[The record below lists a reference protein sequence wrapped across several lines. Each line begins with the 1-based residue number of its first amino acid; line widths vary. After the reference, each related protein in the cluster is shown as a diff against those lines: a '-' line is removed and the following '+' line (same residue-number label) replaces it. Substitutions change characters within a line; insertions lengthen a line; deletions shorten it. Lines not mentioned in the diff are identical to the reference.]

1 MQSLSHSKNH
11 SIPVAK
17 TSLPQKKKKSIR
29 RRRIDLQCGC
39 TFYISIHFHDPGFT
53 HRGVHHC
60 GSSREW
66 RLYLGNSKSPVFQN
80 FETQQQT
87 LPKTARHHQY
97 SNTIQPQPAE
107 SPGTSQVFSNFQ
119 NLDGLT
125 PSDWDFLESL
135 QNTGP

>member
-1 MQSLSHSKNH
+1 MQTSTHSGKH

-17 TSLPQKKKKSIR
+17 TSLPQKKKKSIPKR
-29 RRRIDLQCGC
+29 RVDLPCGC
-39 TFYISIHFHDPGFT
+39 TYYISINCHDHGFT

-60 GSSREW
+60 GTSREW
-66 RLYLGNSKSPVFQN
+66 RIYLGNSKSPVSQT
-80 FETQQQT
+80 FEARQQA
-87 LPKTARHHQY
+87 LPNTARHHQD

-135 QNTGP
+135 QNPGP

>member
-1 MQSLSHSKNH
+1 MQSSLHSRDH

-17 TSLPQKKKKSIR
+17 TSLPKKKKKNIR
-29 RRRIDLQCGC
+29 RRRVDLQCGC
-39 TFYISIHFHDPGFT
+39 SYYISINCHDHGFT
-53 HRGVHHC
+53 HRGIHHC

-66 RLYLGNSKSPVFQN
+66 RIYLGRSKSPVFQN
-80 FETQQQT
+80 FETPQQA
-87 LPKTARHHQY
+87 LPQRARHNQD

-107 SPGTSQVFSNFQ
+107 SPGGSQVFSNFP

-135 QNTGP
+135 QNPGT

>member
-1 MQSLSHSKNH
+1 MQSSSHSKNH

-29 RRRIDLQCGC
+29 RRRVDLQCGC
-39 TFYISIHFHDPGFT
+39 TYYMSINCHDHGFT

-66 RLYLGNSKSPVFQN
+66 RVYLGSSKSPLFQ
-80 FETQQQT
+80 
-87 LPKTARHHQY
+87 
-97 SNTIQPQPAE
+97 SNEAPREGFKHRERYHNDQNTVQSQPEE
-107 SPGTSQVFSNFQ
+107 SVGNTPVFSDLP

-125 PSDWDFLESL
+125 PSDWAFLESL
-135 QNTGP
+135 

>member
-1 MQSLSHSKNH
+1 MQSSSHSKNH

-29 RRRIDLQCGC
+29 RRRVDLPCGC
-39 TFYISIHFHDPGFT
+39 SYYVSINCHDHGFT
-53 HRGVHHC
+53 HRGIHHC

-66 RLYLGNSKSPVFQN
+66 RIYLGNSKSPVFQN
-80 FETQQQT
+80 FETRQQA
-87 LPKTARHHQY
+87 LPNTARHNQD

-107 SPGTSQVFSNFQ
+107 STGASQVFSNFP

-135 QNTGP
+135 QNPGP

>member
-1 MQSLSHSKNH
+1 MQSSSQSKNH

-17 TSLPQKKKKSIR
+17 ESLPQKKKKNVR
-29 RRRIDLQCGC
+29 RRRIDLPCGC
-39 TFYISIHFHDPGFT
+39 SYYMSINCHDHGFT

-66 RLYLGNSKSPVFQN
+66 RVYLGSSKSPIFQN
-80 FETQQQT
+80 NET
-87 LPKTARHHQY
+87 RHQALSRGTRHNQSAY
-97 SNTIQPQPAE
+97 NVQPQPAE
-107 SPGTSQVFSNFQ
+107 STGTSQMCSNVP

-135 QNTGP
+135 

>member
-29 RRRIDLQCGC
+29 RRRVDLQCGC
-39 TFYISIHFHDPGFT
+39 TYYISINYHDHGFT

-66 RLYLGNSKSPVFQN
+66 RIYLGNSKSPVFQN

-97 SNTIQPQPAE
+97 SNIIQPQPAE